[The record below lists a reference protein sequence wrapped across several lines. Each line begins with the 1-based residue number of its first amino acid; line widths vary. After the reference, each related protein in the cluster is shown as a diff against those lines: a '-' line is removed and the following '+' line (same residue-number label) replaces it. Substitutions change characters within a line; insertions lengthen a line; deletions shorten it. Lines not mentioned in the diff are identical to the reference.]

1 MKNMVIATDTQN
13 FTEKNTD
20 FTAFRNELPPVGS
33 MAKDIYIEILIGACR
48 VRLTRTQVINTKQEV
63 S

>member
-1 MKNMVIATDTQN
+1 M
-13 FTEKNTD
+13 
-20 FTAFRNELPPVGS
+20 VGS
-33 MAKDIYIEILIGACR
+33 VKSSVLFRVSVAKDIYIEILIGACR